1 MNRNLKI
8 NTAQI
13 NIRVEPKEKEKLKN
27 MAKRC
32 GLTLS
37 EYLVKRASGYEPRA
51 VLPDAFYDF
60 YGELCKLSN
69 SELSPETEEKLLTL
83 IDEIHS
89 ELLLPGKKKNMG
101 PPQSLLCGEK
111 EHPRS
116 CESVGACTDCEGR
129 SVM

>member
-1 MNRNLKI
+1 MNRNPKI

-13 NIRVEPKEKEKLKN
+13 NIRVQPKEKEKIKN

-69 SELSPETEEKLLTL
+69 SELSPETESKLLAL

-89 ELLLPGKKKNMG
+89 ELLLPGKEDMRMWQPQDSG
-101 PPQSLLCGEK
+101 PSK
-111 EHPRS
+111 
-116 CESVGACTDCEGR
+116 AD
-129 SVM
+129 

>member
-1 MNRNLKI
+1 
-8 NTAQI
+8 
-13 NIRVEPKEKEKLKN
+13 

-37 EYLVKRASGYEPRA
+37 KYLVKRALGYEPRA
-51 VLPDAFYDF
+51 VPPDAFYDF

-89 ELLLPGKKKNMG
+89 ELLLPG
-101 PPQSLLCGEK
+101 
-111 EHPRS
+111 
-116 CESVGACTDCEGR
+116 R

>member
-1 MNRNLKI
+1 
-8 NTAQI
+8 
-13 NIRVEPKEKEKLKN
+13 

-69 SELSPETEEKLLTL
+69 
-83 IDEIHS
+83 IEIKRTS
-89 ELLLPGKKKNMG
+89 
-101 PPQSLLCGEK
+101 
-111 EHPRS
+111 R
-116 CESVGACTDCEGR
+116 
-129 SVM
+129 